1 MNNICYNIIYKI
13 TDYLQIDEKSQL
25 QRVHR
30 IYDLPIN
37 YQEQFTNNLINNTN
51 KIINNLKDLVEYFN
65 FIELYD
71 LEVIEVNSY
80 QSYLF
85 NVTSK
90 YNQMSEY
97 LKNAKI
103 YPYIDNRKIKCFN
116 EIRELINNNEN
127 ITIIHKYNSLHHMY
141 TILIKYCLIYE
152 KDHSLGLDD
161 SSDSDSDSD
170 SDDSEIDDLYC

>member
-1 MNNICYNIIYKI
+1 MNNICYNIICKI

-51 KIINNLKDLVEYFN
+51 KIINNLKDIVEYFN
-65 FIELYD
+65 FIELND
-71 LEVIEVNSY
+71 LKFLEVTSY
-80 QSYLF
+80 QSYIF
-85 NVTSK
+85 KVTSK
-90 YNQMSEY
+90 YNKMKGCLENTQ
-97 LKNAKI
+97 I

-127 ITIIHKYNSLHHMY
+127 ITINHKYNSLHHMY

-170 SDDSEIDDLYC
+170 DSEIDDLYC